1 MNTAHVLIAC
11 VSMSLVA
18 GTSEAIQIFDFS
30 GEITEV
36 IPSTSGETVPISV
49 GDQFVGRLTYTP
61 ELATD
66 IGGGCVNNAFTYRI
80 DIGDFFIEPTETMG
94 ISACLEE
101 VGIIDFTP
109 ASNATPVGF
118 SEEELLYSVITGSV
132 LPETIPAS
140 ALIAPWIIFWLSPEF
155 EEIQLRG
162 QVTSATEVPE
172 PASLMLLTVGLSL
185 LFVSRKRRAAN

>member
-1 MNTAHVLIAC
+1 
-11 VSMSLVA
+11 MSLVA
-18 GTSEAIQIFDFS
+18 GTSEAIQIFDFA

-61 ELATD
+61 EFATD
-66 IGGGCVNNAFTYRI
+66 IGGGCVTNAFTYRI
-80 DIGDFFIEPTETMG
+80 DMGDFFIQPTDPIG
-94 ISACLEE
+94 VSACLEE

-118 SEEELLYSVITGSV
+118 SEEELLYSVITGSI
-132 LPETIPAS
+132 LPETIQAS
-140 ALIAPWIIFWLSPEF
+140 ALIAPWNIFWLSPEF
-155 EEIQLRG
+155 EEILLRG

-172 PASLMLLTVGLSL
+172 PASLMLFILGLSL
-185 LFVSRKRRAAN
+185 LLTGHKREAAN